1 MCREE
6 TVVYMHAKAA
16 VINNSANLTLVG
28 LGGCMLAMNIDLSYE
43 YIPLSHEYILESSC
57 NHGASR
63 GISRVAWLVIWA
75 LS

>member
-1 MCREE
+1 MYICREE
-6 TVVYMHAKAA
+6 TVVYKAA

-43 YIPLSHEYILESSC
+43 YIPLSHEYILESSYK
-57 NHGASR
+57 HGASR